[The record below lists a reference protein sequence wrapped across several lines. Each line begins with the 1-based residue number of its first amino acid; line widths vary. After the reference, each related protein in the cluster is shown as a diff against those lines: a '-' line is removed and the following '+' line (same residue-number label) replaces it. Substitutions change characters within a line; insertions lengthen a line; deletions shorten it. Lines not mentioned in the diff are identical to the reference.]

1 MALTASRRVPAD
13 PGLSW
18 LDQLAAPDARAV
30 LWDCCRSA
38 RWVERMEALR
48 PYRTRGRLVDL
59 ADAVTRRLEWIEV
72 RQALASFPRLG
83 DAGHEGGHRESWTR
97 GDSWARLNTQ
107 SRSVTQTRPV
117 TRPRPITQSRQEVW
131 ARQER
136 EAFAASGF
144 EEEPLARAVALGA
157 REYEDRFGYVF
168 VICGQGRTAHQT
180 LAALST
186 RLNNEPRTERL
197 VVRAELA
204 AIARIRLVKLLASP
218 PLRAAVE
225 TKMTAARSAAVKI
238 PAQLPA

>member
-59 ADAVTRRLEWIEV
+59 ADAVTRRLEWTEV

-83 DAGHEGGHRESWTR
+83 DAGHEGGHRESWTH

-107 SRSVTQTRPV
+107 NRLV
-117 TRPRPITQSRQEVW
+117 IQSRQEIW
-131 ARQER
+131 ARQEQ

-157 REYEDRFGYVF
+157 REYEERFGYVF

-180 LAALST
+180 LAAQIG
-186 RLNNEPRTERL
+186 
-197 VVRAELA
+197 RAH
-204 AIARIRLVKLLASP
+204 V
-218 PLRAAVE
+218 
-225 TKMTAARSAAVKI
+225 
-238 PAQLPA
+238 